1 MLLKQVLLGKL
12 CRKLTRIWHQAGR
25 PFLGICLGLQL
36 LFEGSE
42 ENGGVE
48 GLGLI
53 PGTVQR
59 FPASLGLPVP
69 HIGWNDLDQR

>member
-1 MLLKQVLLGKL
+1 MACGCLQE
-12 CRKLTRIWHQAGR
+12 GR
-25 PFLGICLGLQL
+25 PFLGICLGLQV

-53 PGTVQR
+53 PGMVRHFDT
-59 FPASLGLPVP
+59 SLGLPVP
-69 HIGWNDLDQR
+69 HIGWNTLNQK